1 MWNSNVDTYGLDQY
15 CCFINSVQ
23 SYIYTVYYFE
33 IESSNSRFVNKFKWN
48 LKGAIAYQVK
58 NERMEDKEEENSR
71 ELTAYIKLSQTFS
84 FLQFFKKYL
93 KKCQNLHNFYLFTN
107 KILFVTSI
115 EKESWKDNKRN
126 EKRRREQMGRQC

>member
-1 MWNSNVDTYGLDQY
+1 MIHLDLATIVASLIVFKVIYIQY
-15 CCFINSVQ
+15 
-23 SYIYTVYYFE
+23 T
-33 IESSNSRFVNKFKWN
+33 NSRFVNKFKWN

-58 NERMEDKEEENSR
+58 NERMEDKEGENS

>member
-1 MWNSNVDTYGLDQY
+1 MIHLDLATIVASLIVFKVIY
-15 CCFINSVQ
+15 
-23 SYIYTVYYFE
+23 YTVYYFE
-33 IESSNSRFVNKFKWN
+33 IESNSRFVNKFKWN

-58 NERMEDKEEENSR
+58 NERMEDKEGENSR

>member
-58 NERMEDKEEENSR
+58 NERMEDKEGENSR

>member
-58 NERMEDKEEENSR
+58 NERMEDKEGENS
-71 ELTAYIKLSQTFS
+71 ELTAHLKLSQTFS

>member
-1 MWNSNVDTYGLDQY
+1 
-15 CCFINSVQ
+15 
-23 SYIYTVYYFE
+23 
-33 IESSNSRFVNKFKWN
+33 
-48 LKGAIAYQVK
+48 
-58 NERMEDKEEENSR
+58 MEDKEGENSR

>member
-1 MWNSNVDTYGLDQY
+1 MIHLDLATIVASLIVFKVIY
-15 CCFINSVQ
+15 
-23 SYIYTVYYFE
+23 YTVYYFE
-33 IESSNSRFVNKFKWN
+33 IESNSRFVNKFKWN

-58 NERMEDKEEENSR
+58 NERMEDKEGENS
-71 ELTAYIKLSQTFS
+71 ELTAHLKLSQTFS
-84 FLQFFKKYL
+84 FLQFFKKCL

>member
-1 MWNSNVDTYGLDQY
+1 MNVDTFGLGHY
-15 CCFINSVQ
+15 CCFVNSVQ
-23 SYIYTVYYFE
+23 SYIYTVYYFK
-33 IESSNSRFVNKFKWN
+33 IESNSRFVNKFKWN

-58 NERMEDKEEENSR
+58 NERMEDKEGENS
-71 ELTAYIKLSQTFS
+71 ELTAHLKLSQTFS